1 MKYRQAPMKRLF
13 ILVFLLGV
21 PALVLLTRSHGQ
33 EASGPA
39 GVAPDAKWT
48 PVKSIDFSSKH
59 NVLIKSEDGTL
70 TPMDVPYF
78 RSELIAPGTW
88 RILSDGDYAYLLEGD
103 NEALAIDSTY
113 GSGNIREYMQSLTK
127 KPLRYVANTHDHFDH
142 TANDA
147 YFDRAYMSE
156 KTREKATIPFQSF
169 SGMDFPRN
177 YPIQVI
183 GDGYKFQLGNREVE
197 VFVIPNHTAG
207 GTAYLDKRERILFS
221 GDEIFKGGIS
231 ISPTGSVA
239 QYARNMEKLEA
250 HRKEFDRLATGGFGV
265 IEAAWVDRFLAN
277 ANYILAGHEGE
288 AVTAQQ
294 RRPQPPADPSAP
306 LVYNRK
312 TPRPG
317 DGGAGPGG
325 GTPNPNI
332 RRMTYDDCSITY
344 DTTRVKN

>member
-1 MKYRQAPMKRLF
+1 MNLSKISKKRILSVMLFFAAPAM
-13 ILVFLLGV
+13 VFVAIAQQGV
-21 PALVLLTRSHGQ
+21 P
-33 EASGPA
+33 GPA

-59 NVLIKSEDGTL
+59 NVMIKSEDGTL
-70 TPMDVPYF
+70 TPMDVPRF
-78 RSELIAPGTW
+78 ESELIAPGTW

-127 KPLRYVANTHDHFDH
+127 KPVRYVANTHDHFDH

-169 SGMDFPRN
+169 SGVTFPRS
-177 YPIQVI
+177 YPIQVVS
-183 GDGYKFQLGNREVE
+183 DGYKFQLGNREVD
-197 VFVIPNHTAG
+197 VFIIPNHTAG

-231 ISPTGSVA
+231 ISSAGSVA

-250 HRKEFDRLATGGFGV
+250 HRSEYDRLATGGFGV

-288 AVTAQQ
+288 PVTAQQ
-294 RRPQPPADPSAP
+294 RRPQPPNDTNAP
-306 LVYNRK
+306 IVYNRRM
-312 TPRPG
+312 PRPG
-317 DGGAGPGG
+317 DGGGSPGG
-325 GTPNPNI
+325 APNPNL
-332 RRMTYDDCSITY
+332 RRMTYDDCAITY
-344 DTTRVKN
+344 DITHVKN